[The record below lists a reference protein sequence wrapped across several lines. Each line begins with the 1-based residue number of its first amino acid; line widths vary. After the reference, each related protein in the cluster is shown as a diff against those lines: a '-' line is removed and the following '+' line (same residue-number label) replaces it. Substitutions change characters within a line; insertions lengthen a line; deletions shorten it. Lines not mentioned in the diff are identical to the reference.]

1 MPTIDYIADF
11 PIPAAILSARLR
23 SLLEPIGTDPAERV
37 EITADLE
44 FDHHGPN
51 EEFVHMIMAA
61 VHESVPSPLPVFDES
76 GDGVVAFSVPV
87 LEGKGDSQD
96 FAPSISGHDFI
107 VASWGDGSY
116 YTYNLADKVWMAL
129 GLTPRCLGND
139 DQRLVYDDLGVPEF
153 GVSEG
158 EVSRE
163 YHFTS
168 SRNVSWRMSNE
179 YLRKYLWVRG
189 ARGVRAFFYQARYPD
204 GPELRAL
211 MAGLPHVDIKPDN
224 GWYEID
230 IREHQGSLLLQVWAT
245 VDAVSCELCP
255 EQTAESI
262 SWPGVV
268 GLVTHASANA
278 HIYGANIYLDDKFLE
293 RYEQSGFYDTTP
305 VNMYGNWY
313 CSPSYRGQWAFSE
326 CRRVGRN
333 LIQVPLRELYKP
345 KPEREILHARSF
357 ALDQALLVH
366 IDQSEEHV
374 VSKTQRL
381 VEQLLTLGD
390 NLSALGTA
398 AGLDK
403 SSTDLVG
410 FSRAEI
416 CANGWVSYP
425 QLRRLSQVASRAMT
439 QQAFLSRCK
448 SLHEVWQKVPN
459 GFLKRL
465 LQAAGCPHD
474 AVRGLGSMKL
484 LQALLNVVERLDA
497 DEEARDAFMSTAEP
511 NAWNSNN
518 ERTAPLFVAND
529 LRIADA
535 HETFGESL
543 QRLQDLGFDTASLHQ
558 GYGLALDFV
567 MDRVIDAFA
576 DINLPL
582 SKILAR

>member
-1 MPTIDYIADF
+1 MPTIDHLADF
-11 PIPAAILSARLR
+11 PIPTAVLPARLR
-23 SLLEPIGTDPAERV
+23 SLLEPIGTAPEERV

-44 FDHHGPN
+44 FDLDGPH
-51 EEFVHMIMAA
+51 EEFVHLIMAA
-61 VHESVPSPLPVFDES
+61 VHESVPSPLPVFDEA

-87 LEGKGDSQD
+87 LEGKGNSQD

-107 VASWGDGSY
+107 VASWGGGSY
-116 YTYNLADKVWMAL
+116 YTYNLAEKVWMVL
-129 GLTPRCLGND
+129 GLTPRCLGNNE
-139 DQRLVYDDLGVPEF
+139 QRLVYDDLGVPEF
-153 GVSEG
+153 GVAEG
-158 EVSRE
+158 EMSRE
-163 YHFTS
+163 YHYTS

-179 YLRKYLWVRG
+179 YLRKYLWIRG
-189 ARGVRAFFYQARYPD
+189 ARGVRAFFYQARCPD

-211 MAGLPHVDIKPDN
+211 MAGQPHVDIQPNN

-255 EQTAESI
+255 EQTAEGI
-262 SWPGVV
+262 TWPGVA

-278 HIYGANIYLDDKFLE
+278 LIDGATIYLDDKFLE

-305 VNMYGNWY
+305 VNIYGHWH
-313 CSPSYRGQWAFSE
+313 CSPSYRGQWSFTD

-357 ALDQALLVH
+357 A
-366 IDQSEEHV
+366 IDPAIFTDIAQREEHV

-381 VEQLLTLGD
+381 LEQLLTLGD
-390 NLSALGTA
+390 NLSALGIA
-398 AGLDK
+398 VGLNR
-403 SSTDLVG
+403 SATDLVG
-410 FSRAEI
+410 FSRAELH
-416 CANGWVSYP
+416 ANGWASYP
-425 QLRRLSQVASRAMT
+425 QLLRLGQVAPLAMT

-459 GFLKRL
+459 GFLKQL
-465 LQAAGCPHD
+465 LEAAGCSRR
-474 AVRGLGSMKL
+474 AVKDLGSMKL
-484 LQALLNVVERLDA
+484 LQALFNVVEQLDA
-497 DEEARDAFMSTAEP
+497 DEEARDAFMNTAEP
-511 NAWNSNN
+511 DAWNSSN
-518 ERTAPLFVAND
+518 ERMAPLFVAND

-535 HETFGESL
+535 HEAFGESL

-576 DINLPL
+576 DINRPI
-582 SKILAR
+582 SRILAR